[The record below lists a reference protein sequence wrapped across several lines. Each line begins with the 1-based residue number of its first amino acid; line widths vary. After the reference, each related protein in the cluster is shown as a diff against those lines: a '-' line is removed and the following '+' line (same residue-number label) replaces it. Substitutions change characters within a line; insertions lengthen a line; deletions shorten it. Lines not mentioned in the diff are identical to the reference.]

1 MFKKIWQSIKENIQE
16 LDRKTILIYAL
27 VFLVASLLLGVL
39 IRFLGENIGATING
53 KSWSFRPKLF
63 IEPLSWIMGLM
74 KVVVLPE
81 PVAPMT
87 RA

>member
-1 MFKKIWQSIKENIQE
+1 MFKKIWQSIKENLQE

-53 KSWSFRPKLF
+53 KSWSFRPRLF
-63 IEPLSWIMGLM
+63 LEPLS
-74 KVVVLPE
+74 
-81 PVAPMT
+81 
-87 RA
+87 